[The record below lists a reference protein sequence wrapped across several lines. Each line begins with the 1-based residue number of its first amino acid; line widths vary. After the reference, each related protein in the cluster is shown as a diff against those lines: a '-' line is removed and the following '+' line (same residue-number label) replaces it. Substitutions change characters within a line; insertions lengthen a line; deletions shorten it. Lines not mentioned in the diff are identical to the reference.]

1 MALASKQAQVE
12 EAKLQARER
21 DEARLSR
28 SMLSRLGDKI
38 SRRDE
43 DTKKWQVARDQAQ
56 LQKYRLRFLESQSTY
71 DHQQSF
77 KQIRKECV
85 PGTSTWILDD
95 ADFQSWVEGSVKTL
109 WCTGKSK
116 FHTFCELLRDADFLP

>member
-12 EAKLQARER
+12 EANLQARER